1 MTQFLKSSNIPRWMG
16 RLLQAIVMGY
26 QALALLALVYALY
39 LGLNWIRQPFIGAF
53 VEHSMVFNG
62 VGPADDPAWTIFNQ
76 NIRFGDRL
84 LEIAGTQVNS
94 AAEMQDMLSLFEPGK
109 TVLVSIQRADGS
121 ISLYDV
127 TLQAFPQDS
136 IISYFL
142 IPSLVSLVYL
152 GVSLWIFGFRRAES
166 AGRAFALF
174 SSSVAIVSGAFFDL
188 YTTHRLTT
196 LWTLSI
202 GVAGGAL
209 FDLTL
214 TFPQETRFTLN
225 RPYLRWLG
233 YAAGLGLAL
242 YAFPTLYNLE
252 TPTLYFSRWVLLYGF
267 MAAVLIFFIGGM
279 VVRALTTR
287 SPIIKNQSQTILWG
301 TLLAF
306 GPLFVWL
313 LASTSG
319 PINFS
324 PNIFVS
330 TVIFPIAIGYT
341 ILRFRL
347 LQADYLLTQVILYA
361 FLSVLAVSGYAL
373 LITGLSLIFSGLID
387 SMNPIIVGVIV
398 FALVLLLNPLRTRLQ
413 GLIDAIFFRGKQAYQ
428 QRLQEFGHELTSA
441 LALPTILKL
450 LRDNIHESM
459 IPSQLHIF
467 VHDPVNDQ
475 YVAAPD
481 ENDRP
486 TTDIRFAASSP
497 LVHLLD
503 SERIPLYVDPTN
515 LPVSLVSEKP
525 RLALLGATLFVPLAG
540 KDRPVGWL
548 ALGPRRSGQ
557 VYSGQELNFLDNLS
571 DQAALAIE
579 RAQIVDNLERRVQ
592 EMNALT
598 RVAQGVNIPLT
609 FDDVLELI
617 YAQTTLIIPATD
629 LHITLYNQGG
639 KYNYYA
645 FCIEHNDRDTS
656 RENVPL
662 PGNQGLEGVVLQT
675 SRPIVTQ
682 DYTRECQLRK
692 VLPSAP
698 GLYAWMG
705 VPLNAGAETIG
716 ALSVGSRQTDVLYTR
731 AQLNLLQ
738 AIADQTAGAIVK
750 ARLLEETEKRAR
762 QLTTLNDITRQL
774 TSTLELEPLLQNIL
788 ENAADILNCEAG
800 SLFLTDDQSDDMI
813 FKVTVGPV
821 ASDLLGQRMPS
832 NRGIVGQVVQSR
844 QPLIENDAQNSPF
857 RFAAPDEKTGFIT
870 RTILAVPLEVKE
882 RIIGVIE
889 IINRKDGMPFD
900 EDDKNLLTAFAGQA
914 AVAIENARLYTSTDQ
929 ELAARVE
936 ELSVM
941 QRIDRELNA
950 SLDVARAMRI
960 TLDWALRQSAAQ
972 AGMICTLEERGLR
985 LMAHQGYNSELDEYE
1000 TSHIPVERPSIRAA
1014 IETGQTQHAVF
1025 DPGSNGSGGFL
1036 TGVVSQVI
1044 IPIRREATV
1053 IGLLLLESTQTA
1065 DAQEDLGFLNRLSDH
1080 AAIAIANAQ
1089 LYTAVQDANA
1099 AKSEFVSFVAHELK
1113 NPMTSIKGYT
1123 ELLAGGQVGQIN
1135 EMQANFLNT
1144 IRSNVQR
1151 MDTLVS
1157 DLNDNSKIEAGR
1169 LRLQFAEV
1177 KVPDV
1182 VDDAVRSTRRQIE
1195 DKKQTIAVEIPE
1207 SLPPVWADRTRI
1219 GQVLVNLVSNAH
1231 KYTPEGGHILIGA
1244 EATENQWDP
1253 QGAPRVV
1260 HIWVEDNGI
1269 GISVEDQRKIF
1280 TKFFRSEDQSARES
1294 PGTGLGLNITKSL
1307 VEMQNG
1313 RIWFESEFRKGTTF
1327 HFTIPVAEA

>member
-1 MTQFLKSSNIPRWMG
+1 MSRG
-16 RLLQAIVMGY
+16 LQAVVMAY
-26 QALALLALVYALY
+26 QALALLSLVYAIY

-62 VGPADDPAWTIFNQ
+62 VGPEGNPAWTIFNQ

-84 LEIAGTQVNS
+84 IEIAGTQVNS
-94 AAEMQDMLSLFEPGK
+94 AAAMQDMLNLFEPGK
-109 TVLVSIQRADGS
+109 TILVSIQRAGGNVT
-121 ISLYDV
+121 LYDV

-152 GVSLWIFGFRRAES
+152 GVSLWIFGFRRTES

-174 SSSVAIVSGAFFDL
+174 SSSVAIVSGALFDL
-188 YTTHRLTT
+188 YTTHRLTY

-209 FDLTL
+209 FDLAL
-214 TFPQETRFTLN
+214 AFPQEARFTLN
-225 RPYLRWLG
+225 RPYLRWIG
-233 YAAGLGLAL
+233 YVVGLGLAL
-242 YAFPTLYNLE
+242 FAFPTLYNLE
-252 TPTLYFSRWVLLYGF
+252 TPTAYFPRWELLYGL
-267 MAAVLIFFIGGM
+267 MVAVLIFFIGGTG
-279 VVRALTTR
+279 VRALTTR

-306 GPLFVWL
+306 GPLITWL
-313 LASTSG
+313 LVSIFG

-324 PNIFVS
+324 PNIFLF

-347 LQADYLLTQVILYA
+347 LQADYLLTQAILYA
-361 FLSVLAVSGYAL
+361 ILSVLAVSGYAL

-398 FALVLLLNPLRTRLQ
+398 FLLVMLLNPLRTRLQ

-428 QRLQEFGHELTSA
+428 QRLQTFGHDLTSA

-467 VHDPVNDQ
+467 VHDSINDQ
-475 YVAAPD
+475 YLAAFD
-481 ENDRP
+481 ESDRP
-486 TTDIRFAASSP
+486 TTDIRFAANSP
-497 LVHLLD
+497 LVRLLD

-515 LPVSLVSEKP
+515 LPVSLASEKP

-557 VYSGQELNFLDNLS
+557 VYSSQELNFLDNLS

-598 RVAQGVNIPLT
+598 RVAQGVNITLT

-639 KYNYYA
+639 KYNYHA
-645 FCIEHNDRDTS
+645 FCIEHNDRDKG

-662 PGNQGLEGVVLQT
+662 PGNQGLEGVVLQS

-692 VLPSAP
+692 VLPSAQ

-716 ALSVGSRQTDVLYTR
+716 VLSAGSRETDVLYTR

-750 ARLLEETEKRAR
+750 ARLLEETEKRAH

-788 ENAADILNCEAG
+788 ENAANILNCEAG
-800 SLFLTDDQSDDMI
+800 SLFLADDQSDDMI

-821 ASDLLGQRMPS
+821 ASDLLGQRIPS

-844 QPLIENDAQNSPF
+844 IPLIENDARNSPY
-857 RFAAPDEKTGFIT
+857 RFTATDEKTGFVT
-870 RTILAVPLEVKE
+870 NAILAVPLEVKD

-889 IINRKDGMPFD
+889 TINRKDGMPFD
-900 EDDKNLLTAFAGQA
+900 DDDKNLLTAFAGQA
-914 AVAIENARLYTSTDQ
+914 AVAIENARLYTNTDQ

-950 SLDVARAMRI
+950 SLDVIRAMRI
-960 TLDWALRQSAAQ
+960 TLDWALRQSEAQ
-972 AGMICTLEERGLR
+972 AGMICTLEEDRGLR
-985 LMAHQGYNSELDEYE
+985 LMAHQGYNGELGEYE

-1025 DPGSNGSGGFL
+1025 ETGRNGSGGFL
-1036 TGVVSQVI
+1036 AGAVSQVI

-1053 IGLLLLESTQTA
+1053 IGLLLLESAQPGDT
-1065 DAQEDLGFLNRLSDH
+1065 QEDLGFLNRLSDH

-1089 LYTAVQDANA
+1089 LYTAVQDANE

-1123 ELLAGGQVGQIN
+1123 ELLAGGQIGQIN

-1169 LRLQFAEV
+1169 LRLQFVEV
-1177 KVPDV
+1177 KVPEI
-1182 VDDAVRSTRRQIE
+1182 VDDAVRSTRRQID

-1207 SLPPVWADRTRI
+1207 TMPPVWADRTRI

-1231 KYTPEGGHILIGA
+1231 KYTPEGGHIIVGA

-1260 HIWVEDNGI
+1260 HVWVKDNGI

-1280 TKFFRSEDQSARES
+1280 TKFFRSDDQSARES

-1327 HFTIPVAEA
+1327 HFTIPVTEA

>member
-1 MTQFLKSSNIPRWMG
+1 
-16 RLLQAIVMGY
+16 
-26 QALALLALVYALY
+26 
-39 LGLNWIRQPFIGAF
+39 
-53 VEHSMVFNG
+53 
-62 VGPADDPAWTIFNQ
+62 
-76 NIRFGDRL
+76 
-84 LEIAGTQVNS
+84 
-94 AAEMQDMLSLFEPGK
+94 
-109 TVLVSIQRADGS
+109 
-121 ISLYDV
+121 
-127 TLQAFPQDS
+127 
-136 IISYFL
+136 
-142 IPSLVSLVYL
+142 
-152 GVSLWIFGFRRAES
+152 
-166 AGRAFALF
+166 
-174 SSSVAIVSGAFFDL
+174 
-188 YTTHRLTT
+188 
-196 LWTLSI
+196 
-202 GVAGGAL
+202 
-209 FDLTL
+209 
-214 TFPQETRFTLN
+214 
-225 RPYLRWLG
+225 
-233 YAAGLGLAL
+233 
-242 YAFPTLYNLE
+242 
-252 TPTLYFSRWVLLYGF
+252 
-267 MAAVLIFFIGGM
+267 
-279 VVRALTTR
+279 
-287 SPIIKNQSQTILWG
+287 
-301 TLLAF
+301 
-306 GPLFVWL
+306 
-313 LASTSG
+313 
-319 PINFS
+319 
-324 PNIFVS
+324 
-330 TVIFPIAIGYT
+330 
-341 ILRFRL
+341 
-347 LQADYLLTQVILYA
+347 
-361 FLSVLAVSGYAL
+361 
-373 LITGLSLIFSGLID
+373 
-387 SMNPIIVGVIV
+387 
-398 FALVLLLNPLRTRLQ
+398 
-413 GLIDAIFFRGKQAYQ
+413 
-428 QRLQEFGHELTSA
+428 
-441 LALPTILKL
+441 
-450 LRDNIHESM
+450 
-459 IPSQLHIF
+459 
-467 VHDPVNDQ
+467 
-475 YVAAPD
+475 
-481 ENDRP
+481 
-486 TTDIRFAASSP
+486 
-497 LVHLLD
+497 
-503 SERIPLYVDPTN
+503 
-515 LPVSLVSEKP
+515 
-525 RLALLGATLFVPLAG
+525 
-540 KDRPVGWL
+540 
-548 ALGPRRSGQ
+548 
-557 VYSGQELNFLDNLS
+557 
-571 DQAALAIE
+571 
-579 RAQIVDNLERRVQ
+579 NLERRVQ

-598 RVAQGVNIPLT
+598 RVAQGVNITLT

-639 KYNYYA
+639 KYNYHA
-645 FCIEHNDRDTS
+645 FCIEHNDRDQG

-675 SRPIVTQ
+675 ARPIITQ
-682 DYTRECQLRK
+682 DYTRECQVRK
-692 VLPSAP
+692 VLPAVS
-698 GLYAWMG
+698 GMYAWMG

-800 SLFLTDDQSDDMI
+800 SLFLADDQSDDMT

-857 RFAAPDEKTGFIT
+857 RFAAPDEKTGFTT
-870 RTILAVPLEVKE
+870 RAILAVPLEVKE

-889 IINRKDGMPFD
+889 IINRRDGMPFD
-900 EDDKNLLTAFAGQA
+900 VDDKNLLSAFAGQA

-985 LMAHQGYNSELDEYE
+985 LMAHQGYNGELGDYE
-1000 TSHIPVERPSIRAA
+1000 SSHIPVERPSIRAA
-1014 IETGQTQHAVF
+1014 VETGQAQHAVF

-1044 IPIRREATV
+1044 IPIRREAIV
-1053 IGLLLLESTQTA
+1053 IGLLLLESAQAADTQ
-1065 DAQEDLGFLNRLSDH
+1065 DDLGFLNRLSDH

-1089 LYTAVQDANA
+1089 LYTAVQDANS

-1169 LRLQFAEV
+1169 LRLQFVEV
-1177 KVPDV
+1177 NVPDV
-1182 VDDAVRSTRRQIE
+1182 VDDAVRSTRRQID
-1195 DKKQTIAVEIPE
+1195 DKKQTIAVEMPE

-1231 KYTPEGGHILIGA
+1231 KYTPEGGHVVVGA

-1260 HIWVEDNGI
+1260 HVWVKDNGI